1 VIRVLFFAWFMP
13 SHRRALSV
21 LSHLSQNAWS
31 ATLGALTGRK
41 NVPAT
46 ERPTS
51 VPNLSGRLR

>member
-1 VIRVLFFAWFMP
+1 MP

-21 LSHLSQNAWS
+21 LSHLSQNAWG